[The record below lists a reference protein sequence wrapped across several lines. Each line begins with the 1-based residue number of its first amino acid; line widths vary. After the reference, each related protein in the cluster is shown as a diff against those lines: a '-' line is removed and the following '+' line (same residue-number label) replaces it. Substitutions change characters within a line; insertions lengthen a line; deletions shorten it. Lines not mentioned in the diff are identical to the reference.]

1 MPVFLKSIYV
11 SQCRN
16 LTDFK
21 IPISES
27 SRRHLILTGRNGS
40 GKTSLLDEINK
51 FLLGLFAGSGLISNL
66 NANRTAMKSSL
77 ASLSQPSLTE
87 KEKLAHRN
95 DIEKFRSRIEQNF
108 GSCELEFSDEI
119 GLEQKLN
126 KGTFLLAYFGA
137 KRIAQVQAPTGINIV
152 RLPLRSGPNSHDNA
166 KFLQYIVNL
175 KADRSFARDDGKLEE
190 ASKIDEWF
198 LHFTEQLRTIFGAS
212 ELRLEFDRSKY
223 SFNIVIPGLKP
234 FGFNEL
240 SDGYSAFMSIVTEL
254 LLRMEAHGN
263 QRKTYDMEGIVLID
277 EIETHL
283 HVDLQKKI
291 LPFLTAVFPNIQFVI
306 STHSPF
312 VLSSIGN
319 AVICDLEKRFITED
333 LSGYSYDAL
342 IESYFESDKYSY
354 ELKGRLAEY
363 EELISESK
371 PSYEHQ
377 ERLLVLQRY
386 FDAVPKQFGPE
397 LAVRL
402 QQIQLALLNGAK

>member
-27 SRRHLILTGRNGS
+27 SRLHLILTGRNGS
-40 GKTSLLDEINK
+40 GKTSLLNEINK
-51 FLLGLFAGSGLISNL
+51 FLLGLFNGSISNL
-66 NANRTAMKSSL
+66 NAYRTLMQSSSEAIRL
-77 ASLSQPSLTE
+77 PGLNEQ
-87 KEKLAHRN
+87 EKLKHRN
-95 DIEKFRSRIEQNF
+95 NFETIRSWIEQNF
-108 GSCELEFSDEI
+108 GSCELDFSDEI
-119 GLEQKLN
+119 ELEQKL
-126 KGTFLLAYFGA
+126 KEGTFLLAYFGA
-137 KRIAQVQAPTGINIV
+137 KRIAQVQAPSGINIV
-152 RLPLRSGPNSHDNA
+152 QLPLRSSPNSHDNA

-212 ELRLEFDRSKY
+212 ELRLEFNRSNY
-223 SFNIVIPGLKP
+223 SFDIVIPGLKP

-240 SDGYSAFMSIVTEL
+240 SDGYSAFLSIVTEL

-263 QRKTYDMEGIVLID
+263 QRKAYDMEGVVLID

-291 LPFLTAVFPNIQFVI
+291 LPFLTAVFPDIQFVI

-319 AVICDLEKRFITED
+319 AVVCDLENRFITED

-342 IESYFESDKYSY
+342 IESYFNSDKYSY
-354 ELKGRLAEY
+354 ELKRMLAEY

-371 PSYEHQ
+371 PSDEHQ
-377 ERLLVLQRY
+377 NRLLDLERY

-402 QQIQLALLNGAK
+402 QQIQLARLNGAK